1 MAMTLI
7 TGLPGSGKSL
17 EVVRMMRDDFKDRKK
32 YAANF
37 PGLAFDLLD
46 IEEFNPMDWAKC
58 DAGSVLFIDEAW
70 EYFEARG
77 PHKMPPDVIKEF
89 ARHRHYG
96 LDIFLVCQGPFQLDS
111 HVRAL
116 IENHLHVI
124 RPFGMKYSIIRK
136 FRGVNAF
143 PGDKQSMKDTVD
155 VATKRRFD
163 KTLFPFYKSAEV
175 HTVKRKIPF
184 KMIGSFAVI
193 IACGWA
199 IWNMV
204 AWGKD
209 FYAKQEI
216 LTGQPGAPPVDAAA
230 SPVHESPGAAFG
242 LGGTAGALPL
252 LGTSEFAAAKFA
264 HKSNHYFG
272 EALAVDGAPWT
283 AVKYSQVG
291 EVISKPKPYCAL
303 AEEIEKCICL
313 SQQGTR
319 MMVDYDIC
327 SDIARN
333 GLFDSALPDRGG
345 AAGDGTWPT
354 PDGQIYDRAVDSR
367 FSLVEISK

>member
-1 MAMTLI
+1 MMTLI

-37 PGLAFDLLD
+37 PGLAFDLLGV
-46 IEEFNPMDWAKC
+46 EEFNPMDWAQC
-58 DAGSVLFIDEAW
+58 EAGSVLFIDEAW

-163 KTLFPFYKSAEV
+163 KSLFPFYHSAEV
-175 HTVKRKIPF
+175 HTVKRKIPY

-204 AWGKD
+204 SWGKD
-209 FYAKQEI
+209 FYAKQEV
-216 LTGQPGAPPVDAAA
+216 LTGQPAADVVDAQAQ
-230 SPVHESPGAAFG
+230 PGHANPSSAFNG
-242 LGGTAGALPL
+242 SSNQNTVPL
-252 LGTSEFAAAKFA
+252 LGSPEFAEAKLRA
-264 HKSNHYFG
+264 QSSHYLG
-272 EALAVDGAPWT
+272 EAVAVEGAPWT
-283 AVKYSQVG
+283 AIKYQGLGSPVAT
-291 EVISKPKPYCAL
+291 PKPYCAL
-303 AEEIEKCICL
+303 ASELNKCVCL

-319 MMVDYDIC
+319 MQVSFDIC

-333 GLFDSALPDRGG
+333 GLFDSKIPDRGG

-354 PDGQIYDRAVDSR
+354 PDGRIYDRAVDSR
-367 FSLVEISK
+367 FTLRSEVK